1 MGVLPACAG
10 RGERRA
16 RARRAQYARE
26 AAVPRLPVRGARYS
40 SGFPACPNLE
50 DQAQLLAL
58 VGADAVGIRL
68 GDEAQLDP
76 EQSTSALVLRHP
88 RARYFTI

>member
-16 RARRAQYARE
+16 GERRAQYARE
-26 AAVPRLPVRGARYS
+26 AAVPRMPVRGARYS

-68 GDEAQLDP
+68 GDE
-76 EQSTSALVLRHP
+76 V
-88 RARYFTI
+88 

>member
-1 MGVLPACAG
+1 MLRRLKLLCEAGLPERFQECAWAFYRLAPDAANGGLARGG
-10 RGERRA
+10 RNMRA
-16 RARRAQYARE
+16 K
-26 AAVPRLPVRGARYS
+26 LPVRGARYS

-68 GDEAQLDP
+68 GDE
-76 EQSTSALVLRHP
+76 V
-88 RARYFTI
+88 